1 MVNFWGPVDE
11 EILNDIKSNNEEIKP
26 KKEDNIKEKT
36 KTYNEINFV
45 QFQKDN
51 IWIEHSKLKQ
61 LEENEKLEKPK
72 RGRVIFM
79 QHGLDGLGLGG
90 KQHT

>member
-11 EILNDIKSNNEEIKP
+11 PILNDIKSNNEEIKP

-51 IWIEHSKLKQ
+51 IWIEHSKLK
-61 LEENEKLEKPK
+61 KL
-72 RGRVIFM
+72 
-79 QHGLDGLGLGG
+79 
-90 KQHT
+90 